1 MFQYLD
7 CYTVSF
13 AATGLCDELHS
24 AQRERDRG
32 TVYVR
37 FEVMSAHA

>member
-13 AATGLCDELHS
+13 AANGLCEELHS

-32 TVYVR
+32 TVYAR
-37 FEVMSAHA
+37 FEVKSAHA